1 MSELSHS
8 QRVHIVNKKGLHARA
23 SAALSKLAGEYESN
37 VTIHHEGLSAS
48 AVSIMDLMMLIAHRG
63 AEIEIRG
70 LGPDAP
76 QAVTAIASLVASGF
90 GELEDDLPG

>member
-1 MSELSHS
+1 MNDLAHS

-23 SAALSKLAGEYESN
+23 SAALAKLAGEYESKVN
-37 VTIHHEGLSAS
+37 IHHEELSAS
-48 AVSIMDLMMLIAHRG
+48 AGSIMDLMMLIAHRG

-70 LGPDAP
+70 KGPDAP

-90 GELEDDLPG
+90 GELQDDLPG